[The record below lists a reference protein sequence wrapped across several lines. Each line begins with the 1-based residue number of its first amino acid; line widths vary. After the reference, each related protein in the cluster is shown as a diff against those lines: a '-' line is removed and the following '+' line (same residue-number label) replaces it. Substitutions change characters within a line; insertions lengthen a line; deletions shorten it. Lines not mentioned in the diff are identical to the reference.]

1 MFKDVRELREG
12 DIIEWVYSSGVLS
25 TPRTYWGI
33 VVTVC
38 TSLEM
43 PSVKVIASRI
53 DSSGEIQLVHRPFL
67 HALQVRGLVRFVK
80 LKNFPKEVLEK
91 YLIKD

>member
-12 DIIEWVYSSGVLS
+12 DIIEWVYRNDLE